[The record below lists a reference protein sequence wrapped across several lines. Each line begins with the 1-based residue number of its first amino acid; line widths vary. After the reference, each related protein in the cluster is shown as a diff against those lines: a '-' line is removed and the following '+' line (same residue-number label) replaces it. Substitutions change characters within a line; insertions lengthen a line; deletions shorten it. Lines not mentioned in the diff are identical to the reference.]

1 MIGKGAILYDVT
13 AGEVLAPVSAIGR
26 LDFERTEISTTTHGP
41 RKRQT
46 SGIGLKRSA
55 PVTIRLN
62 YRANDEPAV
71 RLVERYE
78 AGESAKYVLIFP
90 DHSTYSFE
98 AFVSALGQE
107 TPIDDL
113 IHRSFRFLPTGMDEP
128 QLSAIAYCGD
138 YFGAPTWLPIGD
150 EFPEIPAGSCPVSF
164 DYSKWYT

>member
-62 YRANDEPAV
+62 YRANAVAV
-71 RLVERYE
+71 RRLNSISRQIC
-78 AGESAKYVLIFP
+78 KIVLIFP
-90 DHSTYSFE
+90 DHSAMLVQ
-98 AFVSALGQE
+98 AFVAWDE
-107 TPIDDL
+107 TPIDGL
-113 IHRSFRFLPTGMDEP
+113 IHRSFRF
-128 QLSAIAYCGD
+128 
-138 YFGAPTWLPIGD
+138 
-150 EFPEIPAGSCPVSF
+150 
-164 DYSKWYT
+164 